1 MHSGV
6 IGNRAA
12 DQPMS
17 DGRSQGFVGQD
28 KWEAEI
34 MASSGVA
41 VAGYAA
47 MLLDLELLKSLQ
59 LYLYFI
65 TYIRHNT
72 HSVSRAVTSVVIC
85 YIDCTLTVRP

>member
-1 MHSGV
+1 MHSGL
-6 IGNRAA
+6 IGKRAA
-12 DQPMS
+12 DQPMG

-34 MASSGVA
+34 TSSGVP

-47 MLLDLELLKSLQ
+47 TLLDLELLKSLQ

-65 TYIRHNT
+65 TYVRHNT
-72 HSVSRAVTSVVIC
+72 YHYSFCLSCSNLGRDLL
-85 YIDCTLTVRP
+85 Y